1 MRARNLAAAERLQ
14 RSPAETDNATAEPLL
29 DDLER
34 LLSPDLEGREESAVR
49 VRAWAAK
56 YCLSAHFSWRRLDR
70 DAIDDIVGDALAS
83 FFESAADPRFQN
95 RLALRELKTCI
106 ERHRKRA
113 YRDCVA
119 RKEVAYPVEA
129 VSDISE
135 SAEWWGRVGT
145 SREDIQAAVKR
156 IYAVLP
162 EAIQRLNDRYYNI
175 VVEVFGLEQ
184 VGLCRRPGGRAMAVT
199 AEAKGKARNRALV
212 QVSHQLE
219 RVLEEKRAGSPE
231 DEILALAVRIVQAD
245 ISKALTHGLECLC
258 A

>member
-1 MRARNLAAAERLQ
+1 M
-14 RSPAETDNATAEPLL
+14 
-29 DDLER
+29 
-34 LLSPDLEGREESAVR
+34 GRQV
-49 VRAWAAK
+49 
-56 YCLSAHFSWRRLDR
+56 LPSAHFSWRRLDR

-83 FFESAADPRFQN
+83 FFESAAIPRSQN
-95 RLALRELKTCI
+95 RLALRKLKTCI

-119 RKEVAYPVEA
+119 RKEVRLSRGGGQRHQRERGV
-129 VSDISE
+129 V
-135 SAEWWGRVGT
+135 GRVGT

-156 IYAVLP
+156 NYAVLP